1 VSLARCLCLQ
11 DPRLVA
17 AIQAESAPS
26 TDSRAFESVTGLSN
40 FAVGVL
46 NRIGIMKLYPSQRH
60 VLEFL
65 KVKSNDGHDTNYNKV
80 IIAPSAVGKSTLL
93 AFSAFV
99 TIMSSHTIE
108 PAASG
113 AEQSSAPDQSTI
125 NPPSSDIE
133 PAGSDTEPAV
143 SAIEFPA
150 LDQTVPGV
158 EPPSTPDSNGQRSS
172 VPCKPRVLIVCPVH
186 KIANGIGRILDLLLE
201 LHGHRCAT
209 FIGGVPIRADVSA
222 MRKWP
227 TAVVGTPGRLLDHM
241 QHNRLDLSEVVYCAV
256 DEVDTF
262 GRNTSFRAFF
272 DAMNDNLPECQ
283 ITAVSS
289 RMTMEVVAP
298 VKALLKPNSP
308 LPTIIRMGRNP
319 QDLIRTEEVWFRLSA
334 DEFNSLPRWLHEHP
348 APEEYSRDK
357 SIIFVETRKGVE
369 TFYKKYVNDLKSL
382 NIEEVDSRVRF
393 THGGRR
399 EAERDH
405 TLEEFRKGKFAVLFT
420 THMLAKGV
428 NIPDVEV
435 AYHIHPISDIS
446 TYREANARI
455 GRDAKKAFIFTLF
468 GAEDEALIQTH
479 KTTFN
484 AINGSSLVID
494 GESIESNDVP
504 VVTASAI
511 LEALAGWD
519 VK

>member
-1 VSLARCLCLQ
+1 
-11 DPRLVA
+11 VA

-26 TDSRAFESVTGLSN
+26 SESHAFKSVPGLSN

-65 KVKSNDGHDTNYNKV
+65 KVKGNDGHDTNYNKV

-125 NPPSSDIE
+125 NPPSSGIE
-133 PAGSDTEPAV
+133 PAGSDTEQSAPGAEPAV
-143 SAIEFPA
+143 SAIESPA

-158 EPPSTPDSNGQRSS
+158 EPSSTPDSNGQRSS

-186 KIANGIGRILDLLLE
+186 EIANGIGRILDLLLE

-283 ITAVSS
+283 IIAVSS
-289 RMTMEVVAP
+289 CMTMEVVAP

-308 LPTIIRMGRNP
+308 LPTVIRMGRNP

-334 DEFNSLPRWLHEHP
+334 DEFNSLPRWLDEHP
-348 APEEYSRDK
+348 APEEYNRNR
-357 SIIFVETRKGVE
+357 SIIFVETRKNVE
-369 TFYKKYVNDLKSL
+369 TFYKKY
-382 NIEEVDSRVRF
+382 
-393 THGGRR
+393 
-399 EAERDH
+399 
-405 TLEEFRKGKFAVLFT
+405 
-420 THMLAKGV
+420 M
-428 NIPDVEV
+428 
-435 AYHIHPISDIS
+435 S
-446 TYREANARI
+446 TI
-455 GRDAKKAFIFTLF
+455 
-468 GAEDEALIQTH
+468 
-479 KTTFN
+479 
-484 AINGSSLVID
+484 
-494 GESIESNDVP
+494 
-504 VVTASAI
+504 
-511 LEALAGWD
+511 
-519 VK
+519 